1 MTLGAKYTTYPAENF
16 TAAAKRLHNNY
27 SENPWETTDYG
38 EQSWASGTLRG
49 IIEDL
54 GPSIG
59 VVEAEERIDSLRQS
73 NLSYGEAM
81 ARIWRTMFG
90 NAQPK
95 TSNHNDIADAIIE
108 SLESK
113 LPQVEILDSMVEAFI
128 ATAMPPQFVVDR
140 NAVRAGLAQALQT
153 R

>member
-1 MTLGAKYTTYPAENF
+1 MTLSTKYKSYPAENF

-27 SENPWETTDYG
+27 SETPWENTDYG

-54 GPSIG
+54 GPSAG
-59 VVEAEERIDSLRQS
+59 VIEAEERIDSLRQS

-90 NAQPK
+90 NAQPA
-95 TSNHNDIADAIIE
+95 TSDHNDIANSIIE
-108 SLESK
+108 GLEGK
-113 LPQVEILDSMVEAFI
+113 LPPIEILDSMVEAFI
-128 ATAMPPQFVVDR
+128 ATAIPPQFVVDR